1 MIAMESANCRN
12 YRGHIV
18 IARKITFGRYR
29 FDVWRQGEHF
39 GRFRDDIA
47 AELHVDKLLRG
58 D

>member
-1 MIAMESANCRN
+1 MESANCRN